1 MNKTSGLLATPLFK
15 EDAGSVA
22 LTKIEAISPK
32 PAPVNM
38 SILEFVPGNPQPLG
52 NTPCLYQTQAD
63 PIPGAAHATK
73 KTRDEEIPLLIA
85 ALATL

>member
-1 MNKTSGLLATPLFK
+1 MNKTSGLVATPLFK
-15 EDAGSVA
+15 EDAGSVP
-22 LTKIEAISPK
+22 LTKIEAVSPK

-52 NTPCLYQTQAD
+52 NTPCLYRTQAD
-63 PIPGAAHATK
+63 PIPGAAHAT
-73 KTRDEEIPLLIA
+73 TETGDEGLPLLIA